1 MVRRMLESYG
11 ITETGLVRKVN
22 EDSIFCGSLPFFILA
37 DGMGG
42 YKGGQT
48 ASISAVRAAKQYL
61 ENLPPEDFSEEELRG
76 AAMQANLDIL
86 MQKEKNKE
94 FQNMGTTLL
103 LSACA
108 GDTLYWAHVGDSR
121 IYAARGGTL
130 TQVTTDHSVV
140 MDLLREGKITKEEMI
155 GHPRKNEITR
165 AVGIHRRLEVDTG
178 HIELEEGALI
188 LMCSDG
194 LSMTVSE
201 SFIQSAILSC
211 GPGRDG
217 LKNCVESLVKEV
229 YEAGAPDNI
238 SAILI
243 RYSAEEKE

>member
-1 MVRRMLESYG
+1 MRTAFLRQ
-11 ITETGLVRKVN
+11 
-22 EDSIFCGSLPFFILA
+22 PAFFILA

-103 LSACA
+103 LAACA

-140 MDLLREGKITKEEMI
+140 MDLLRKGKITKEEMI
-155 GHPRKNEITR
+155 GHPRKMR
-165 AVGIHRRLEVDTG
+165 SPGPSAYTG
-178 HIELEEGALI
+178 
-188 LMCSDG
+188 G
-194 LSMTVSE
+194 LRWTPG
-201 SFIQSAILSC
+201 ILSW
-211 GPGRDG
+211 
-217 LKNCVESLVKEV
+217 KKE
-229 YEAGAPDNI
+229 
-238 SAILI
+238 
-243 RYSAEEKE
+243 R